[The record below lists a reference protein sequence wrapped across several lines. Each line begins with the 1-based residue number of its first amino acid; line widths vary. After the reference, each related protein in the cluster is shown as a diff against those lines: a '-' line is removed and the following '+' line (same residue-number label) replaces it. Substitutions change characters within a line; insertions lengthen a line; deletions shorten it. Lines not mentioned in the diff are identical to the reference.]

1 MRRIAGLAGGLV
13 LALAVLVPVALAADP
28 SLPHTGRVLVS
39 VGGDITLPAGE
50 HADVVVVVRGTATI
64 LGEVNTIVT
73 VDGRAILTGARA
85 ETLVAVSSPVTLS
98 SGTVVSGDI
107 FTMDAPVS
115 REGDAFVG
123 GDVRNLAGELV
134 GLGFILGPV
143 IVLWMLGVALAAIA
157 AGLLLAALASRQVRT
172 AETLISREPAM
183 TIAAGLIGILL
194 PLVIAVPA
202 IVTIVGAPLGLGIL
216 LFLWPLTAFLGYL
229 VAAIWIGDWLLA
241 RMTPGVTRERPYAAA
256 VVGVVVLEVSAV
268 FPPLL
273 MIAVFMGYGAV
284 LLLAW
289 RTFRAGHGAMGVP
302 SLGQATP
309 AAPTPVAG

>member
-123 GDVRNLAGELV
+123 
-134 GLGFILGPV
+134 
-143 IVLWMLGVALAAIA
+143 
-157 AGLLLAALASRQVRT
+157 
-172 AETLISREPAM
+172 
-183 TIAAGLIGILL
+183 
-194 PLVIAVPA
+194 
-202 IVTIVGAPLGLGIL
+202 
-216 LFLWPLTAFLGYL
+216 
-229 VAAIWIGDWLLA
+229 
-241 RMTPGVTRERPYAAA
+241 
-256 VVGVVVLEVSAV
+256 
-268 FPPLL
+268 
-273 MIAVFMGYGAV
+273 
-284 LLLAW
+284 
-289 RTFRAGHGAMGVP
+289 
-302 SLGQATP
+302 
-309 AAPTPVAG
+309 